1 MAFLQDTKTIDMRR
15 SGIPKEEWQE
25 LAKTKDFAKYRAQLK
40 FVPKDYK
47 QDPTIRPKYKFWWN
61 RNTPRDIEDWLFAWN
76 SVPVTPE
83 DGYIPTHAILTA
95 ENTFTLGDLIFMKIS
110 LNDWI
115 DKQRIASEEAKT
127 AAEAN
132 MREFDNLAKKHGADL
147 SDNIKEDL
155 GLFE

>member
-1 MAFLQDTKTIDMRR
+1 MAFLQDVKIIDMRR
-15 SGIPKEEWQE
+15 SGIPKEKWQE
-25 LAKTKDFAKYRAQLK
+25 LAKTKDFAQYKEKLK

-47 QDPTIRPKYKFWWN
+47 QDPTIRPEWKFWWN

-76 SVPVTPE
+76 SVPVKPE
-83 DGYIPTHAILTA
+83 DGYIPTHATLA
-95 ENTFTLGDLIFMKIS
+95 ADNTFTLGDLIFMKIS

-115 DKQRIASEEAKT
+115 DKQKLASETAKT

-132 MREFDNLAKKHGADL
+132 MREFENMADKYGAKL
-147 SDNIKEDL
+147 SDNVKEDL